1 MIKLE
6 SLKDHSLIN
15 KTKFLKATDKR
26 LRPIVKKILKNTKYV
41 NHNEFI
47 KNLYNSV
54 KSLAYMLKKLKKK
67 EIYVYKTK
75 KFTSKSNGWIYNYM
89 EKILKSLKIN
99 IKIKLIDNSYKKI
112 NDNDII
118 IFTDDCVYSGMQ
130 MRNNINNF
138 LKYNKNKIK
147 KYLYILAP
155 YVSSSGI
162 KVLTNKKDQKK
173 YNYRLLFSKHKNIDK
188 YNIYNVLD
196 LNEIKLIESYY
207 SNLKLKDIKRLKED
221 RYLTDFNGLYLIYFN
236 HKLADMASTISLF
249 YMGVVPNTYNR
260 KVLMKRTKEKNKRNN
275 LKLQIIPLINN
286 CNYNKLKINVHNPIC
301 PKPPYK

>member
-41 NHNEFI
+41 NYNEFI

-75 KFTSKSNGWIYNYM
+75 KFTTKSNGWIYNYM

-99 IKIKLIDNSYKKI
+99 IKIKLIDNTYKKI
-112 NDNDII
+112 SDNDII

-173 YNYRLLFSKHKNIDK
+173 YNYRLLFSK
-188 YNIYNVLD
+188 
-196 LNEIKLIESYY
+196 
-207 SNLKLKDIKRLKED
+207 
-221 RYLTDFNGLYLIYFN
+221 
-236 HKLADMASTISLF
+236 A
-249 YMGVVPNTYNR
+249 
-260 KVLMKRTKEKNKRNN
+260 
-275 LKLQIIPLINN
+275 
-286 CNYNKLKINVHNPIC
+286 
-301 PKPPYK
+301 